1 MTRMPFGPPALRPTA
16 ASSTLCGS
24 ELRAQA
30 PHQGCTGAMRRVN
43 QEPTEKEIH
52 VYQRPTIITSLDAT
66 VVLAEALGWDHTG
79 SSCGTEGG
87 DD

>member
-1 MTRMPFGPPALRPTA
+1 
-16 ASSTLCGS
+16 
-24 ELRAQA
+24 
-30 PHQGCTGAMRRVN
+30 MRRVN